1 MFGLQPLHLIII
13 GIIALVIFGPA
24 RFGDIG
30 RSVGSTLREFR
41 AAAKEPEAG
50 EEVKK

>member
-13 GIIALVIFGPA
+13 GVIALLIFGPA

-30 RSVGSTLREFR
+30 RSVGTTLREFR
-41 AAAKEPEAG
+41 AASKGQEPD